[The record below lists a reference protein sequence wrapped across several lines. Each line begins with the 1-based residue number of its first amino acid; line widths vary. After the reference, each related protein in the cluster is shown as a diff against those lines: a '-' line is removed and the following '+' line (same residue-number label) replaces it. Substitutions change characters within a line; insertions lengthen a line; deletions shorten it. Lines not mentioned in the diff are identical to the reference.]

1 MGSDA
6 EAGGIVGDIPVL
18 DVLPVV
24 KHSDKLLQQPG
35 GMFRDLP
42 DSLAACVDVVQVQNV
57 RCHKAAQHFLSEQ
70 MRPSVRQPFPEPFHR
85 HHELFGQSH
94 RDGVVVIRFGET
106 RSQRHIGQ
114 YDVVARY
121 DVVIDILEA
130 EIHAFPRAED
140 MDYALGMLHDIE
152 VLIESMKNIQS
163 FSCCSIRFPCLPI
176 CGTDVGKKPRN
187 VKIYPPI
194 L

>member
-1 MGSDA
+1 
-6 EAGGIVGDIPVL
+6 
-18 DVLPVV
+18 
-24 KHSDKLLQQPG
+24 
-35 GMFRDLP
+35 
-42 DSLAACVDVVQVQNV
+42 VDVVQIQDV
-57 RCHKAAQHFLSEQ
+57 CSHKATQRFLSEQ
-70 MRPSVRQPFPEPFHR
+70 VQPSVRQPFPEPFHR

-106 RSQRHIGQ
+106 RSQRHIDQ

-187 VKIYPPI
+187 VKIYPPDFVTFGLPI
-194 L
+194 SCNFAT

>member
-1 MGSDA
+1 MSYRSRMCA
-6 EAGGIVGDIPVL
+6 VIR
-18 DVLPVV
+18 
-24 KHSDKLLQQPG
+24 Q
-35 GMFRDLP
+35 
-42 DSLAACVDVVQVQNV
+42 
-57 RCHKAAQHFLSEQ
+57 
-70 MRPSVRQPFPEPFHR
+70 PSVSSRNRCSLQSVSLSRSPFHR